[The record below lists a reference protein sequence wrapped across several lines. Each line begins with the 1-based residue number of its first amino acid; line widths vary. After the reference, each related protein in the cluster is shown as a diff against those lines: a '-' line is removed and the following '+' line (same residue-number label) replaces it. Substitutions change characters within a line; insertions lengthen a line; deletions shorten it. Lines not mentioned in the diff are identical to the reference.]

1 MFVFSVCVCVW
12 EAGTQIFGDIFL
24 LRFCFVVP
32 VLSRGKAGASVW
44 YLCRKPVNS
53 VCISFSLRG
62 CVSYLLVPTSVCV
75 WGGARLAAGNVG
87 YVS

>member
-1 MFVFSVCVCVW
+1 MVSL
-12 EAGTQIFGDIFL
+12 Q
-24 LRFCFVVP
+24 
-32 VLSRGKAGASVW
+32 
-44 YLCRKPVNS
+44 KPVNS